1 MFLSLLLAGIFNTG
15 PPLVILGRSR
25 TPSTEL
31 VKLFHLRM
39 KLKRRSQIS
48 LMNYQITKAI
58 SVEFNKNEI
67 IRLSKEMETEISRL
81 TKAMESDIQHI
92 HEEPD
97 AKVHLD
103 GLPELLLHWP
113 HKDFNLKEVMPF
125 LLYHHFP
132 F

>member
-1 MFLSLLLAGIFNTG
+1 
-15 PPLVILGRSR
+15 
-25 TPSTEL
+25 
-31 VKLFHLRM
+31 
-39 KLKRRSQIS
+39 
-48 LMNYQITKAI
+48 MNYQITKAI

-125 LLYHHFP
+125 LYKVHNDYCKIRKLDISDISISVMYVTCSLQGVVVLP
-132 F
+132 YNNNTGDKLWNI